1 MLFSLISVFC
11 FKETEKVGNRI
22 PPHIC
27 THMEATLI
35 CFHNAEKNYQ
45 KSVRKHIRNTSE
57 DTVRSTNYL
66 FLACKPCEKKHV
78 SLPLFLSALSHAHKA
93 K

>member
-11 FKETEKVGNRI
+11 IKETEKVGNRI

-35 CFHNAEKNYQ
+35 CFHNAEKKLPEKCEETYQ
-45 KSVRKHIRNTSE
+45 KHIR
-57 DTVRSTNYL
+57 RY
-66 FLACKPCEKKHV
+66 CEV
-78 SLPLFLSALSHAHKA
+78 YQLLIFSLQAL
-93 K
+93 